1 MLAGGLWRNHRFG
14 TAFGEPG
21 AQAARVVGAIGE
33 QPRGAWH
40 DREQRPGAVEIVGI
54 AGSQLK
60 GEGPPLIVAQGVD
73 LGRPAAV
80 RAPDGMTE
88 GPPFAPA
95 AER

>member
-1 MLAGGLWRNHRFG
+1 MRVQIPRVGCSFRHRFAALYG
-14 TAFGEPG
+14 QSLAF
-21 AQAARVVGAIGE
+21 AI
-33 QPRGAWH
+33 RGRCWEC

-60 GEGPPLIVAQGVD
+60 GEGPPLIVAEGVD
-73 LGRPAAV
+73 LGRPAAA